1 MRRVG
6 LLAATTCTLAGCALK
21 GDVRRVEE
29 QLAAFRVETARADSA
44 RAVLLDETLA
54 EIILVQRRTIDSLFT
69 FQRRLESFQGDM
81 RTDMTAVHRQLV
93 QIQELTGQSQQRL
106 TELHAQLEQ
115 RSEFV
120 FAPPGPGPAGTDTT
134 GAAQVGAPGV
144 GAQELHDLALQQLR
158 RGSPQ
163 TARAGF
169 EMLVETYPDDPLVA
183 SAVFFIGETWEDSN
197 ADSAG
202 ASYMR
207 VADDFPDSRHAPTAL
222 YRLGLMA
229 ERSGDV
235 DAARSFYQRVLAAH
249 PRSDEALLARA
260 KLSTPDR

>member
-54 EIILVQRRTIDSLFT
+54 EIILVQQRTIDSLFT

-115 RSEFV
+115 RSEFM
-120 FAPPGPGPAGTDTT
+120 FAPQGPAGTDTT
-134 GAAQVGAPGV
+134 GAAQVGAPDV

-183 SAVFFIGETWEDSN
+183 SAVFFIGETWEGSN
-197 ADSAG
+197 ADSA
-202 ASYMR
+202 AVSYMR
-207 VADDFPDSRHAPTAL
+207 VADDFPDARHAPTAL

-229 ERSGDV
+229 ERSGEIDT
-235 DAARSFYQRVLAAH
+235 ARSFYQRVLAAH

-260 KLSTPDR
+260 KLNTPDR